1 MRIFSL
7 YWLLSTAMALT
18 IEESSPMGTDA
29 FLKLT
34 EQSPVPIRAEDKMV
48 MDSDP
53 LDGRALQLADESAEC
68 YSTRNDRKPNR

>member
-18 IEESSPMGTDA
+18 IEESPMGTDA

-48 MDSDP
+48 IDSDTV
-53 LDGRALQLADESAEC
+53 DGRALQLADESAEC